1 MVAKQWFDYE
11 RSTFKYIREVKES
24 GSVQFKY
31 SNDFDTNGI
40 LYWIGTNAR
49 TSKEWK
55 NPNSIKSVVVSSSD
69 GRNLPYGSLD
79 DVLSRGKAA
88 KNVHTS
94 DDRNGWLSID
104 FALWIIPT
112 HYTVRHSR
120 GFGRSALRNWLFQ
133 VSKDSKG
140 WVTLRTHVDDNSL
153 SEPGS
158 TATWEIECP
167 GDEKQVFG
175 VRRSTGLG
183 RRF

>member
-1 MVAKQWFDYE
+1 MAEIYLTAHWLDISRGSDK
-11 RSTFKYIREVKES
+11 SGTGKS
-24 GSVQFKY
+24 GSDCN
-31 SNDFDTNGI
+31 SN
-40 LYWIGTNAR
+40 
-49 TSKEWK
+49 
-55 NPNSIKSVVVSSSD
+55 VS
-69 GRNLPYGSLD
+69 D

-94 DDRNGWLSID
+94 DDRNGWLSVD

-120 GFGRSALRNWLFQ
+120 GFGRSALRNWLFQSCRITKVGFCFLGCEMRRCVCLYNNFWSFNKNIEFHKTNFTISCQ

-167 GDEKQVFG
+167 GDEKQVKVG
-175 VRRSTGLG
+175 TAGQLD
-183 RRF
+183 